1 MIYPT
6 KTMLTTTCSH
16 TCILSLLF
24 MIPLSSVLNSP
35 VLAQP
40 TMATGSSGLGN
51 SGMNFGPMNLVN
63 NILNSSSLS
72 ITLGMSTV
80 KGVKVTGV
88 NLLQNN
94 EVSVVLRQIITSP
107 GNTRLPGSVT
117 VIALRLPMNLGD
129 LMSMASA
136 SAASA
141 ASSNKTA
148 NGSSNNMSMMS
159 SSIRG
164 YGGAAGNPTSSFMN
178 NQLAFLKNIQVGSTN
193 IVNADWRLPQSV
205 TLGLVGLGGG
215 SSSSNKSTSSPS
227 AETADFIMVIV
238 IPFTGKSN
246 LST

>member
-1 MIYPT
+1 MI
-6 KTMLTTTCSH
+6 
-16 TCILSLLF
+16 
-24 MIPLSSVLNSP
+24 
-35 VLAQP
+35 
-40 TMATGSSGLGN
+40 AT
-51 SGMNFGPMNLVN
+51 
-63 NILNSSSLS
+63 S
-72 ITLGMSTV
+72 INMM
-80 KGVKVTGV
+80 
-88 NLLQNN
+88 
-94 EVSVVLRQIITSP
+94 EIITSP

-136 SAASA
+136 SAAASA
-141 ASSNKTA
+141 ATSNKTA

-159 SSIRG
+159 SSIQG

-193 IVNADWRLPQSV
+193 IVNADWRFPQSV

-246 LST
+246 LSK